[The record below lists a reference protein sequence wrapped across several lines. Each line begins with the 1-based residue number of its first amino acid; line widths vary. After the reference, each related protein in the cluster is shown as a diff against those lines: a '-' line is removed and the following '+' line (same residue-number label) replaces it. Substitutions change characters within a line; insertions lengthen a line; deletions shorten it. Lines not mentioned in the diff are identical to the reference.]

1 MGQGR
6 YAFDAL
12 ARNTEVVVHD
22 LVADLGLIAGSV
34 GRGRAEDGTDTVTVT
49 VLGQDGAGR
58 WSAVS
63 VWRGEADGFGEPV
76 VADGAADL
84 AGRVF
89 EGPGAESPRELLFL
103 RETLKAAELAAAEG
117 RDLGQDRFVY
127 RVAHSRDCERAL
139 SYIRHGLADVDSADR
154 FGLTAL
160 VAAVTHSRP
169 VAVQRLVREFGASV
183 EASPGTFAGRPA
195 MVAAA
200 INENPEMVRLLAA
213 LGASPDVRDH
223 AGSAPLHYA
232 GDSLPTV
239 RALLDAG
246 ADPNATDRDGET
258 PVFDAK
264 RVPVLKA
271 LVEAGADIGH
281 AIPLKNGRRGDTAL
295 HRFAETGRA
304 NLALAAV
311 SLGADPK
318 ASSAAPLGWMRG
330 DTPILRAERSGHAAL
345 AEALRSQGR
354 DGMRRDPARS
364 AGGSQQGIRI

>member
-1 MGQGR
+1 M
-6 YAFDAL
+6 
-12 ARNTEVVVHD
+12 EVVVHD
-22 LVADLGLIAGSV
+22 TVADNGLIAGSV
-34 GRGRAEDGTDTVTVT
+34 ELGRDEDGTDTVTVT
-49 VLGQDGAGR
+49 VLGRDGTGR
-58 WSAVS
+58 WSATS
-63 VWRGEADGFGEPV
+63 VCRGGTDGFGEPSV
-76 VADGAADL
+76 VDGATAF

-89 EGPGAESPRELLFL
+89 EGPGVESPRELLFL
-103 RETLKAAELAAAEG
+103 RETLKAAELAVAEG

-139 SYIRHGLADVDSADR
+139 SYLRHGLADVDAADR
-154 FGLTAL
+154 HERTAL

-169 VAVQRLVREFGASV
+169 VAVQRLVREFGASLA
-183 EASPGTFAGRPA
+183 ASPGTFAGRPP

-200 INENPEMVRLLAA
+200 INENPEMVRILAA
-213 LGASPDVRDH
+213 LGADPDVRDH

-271 LVEAGADIGH
+271 LVEAGADIGY
-281 AIPLKNGRRGDTAL
+281 AIPLKNGRSGDTVL
-295 HRFAETGRA
+295 HRFAKTGRA

-318 ASSAAPLGWMRG
+318 AASAAPLGWMAQPVGQRLAGMRG
-330 DTPILRAERSGHAAL
+330 DTPILRAERTGHAAL
-345 AEALRSQGR
+345 GEALRSQGR
-354 DGMRRDPARS
+354 DGVRRDPARS
-364 AGGSQQGIRI
+364 AGIRI

>member
-34 GRGRAEDGTDTVTVT
+34 GRSRAEDGTDTVTVT

-89 EGPGAESPRELLFL
+89 EGPGAESPRELLFI

-139 SYIRHGLADVDSADR
+139 SYLRHGLADVDAADR
-154 FGLTAL
+154 QGRTAL

-169 VAVQRLVREFGASV
+169 VAVQRLVREFGASL
-183 EASPGTFAGRPA
+183 ESSPGTFAGRPA
-195 MVAAA
+195 MIAAA

-223 AGSAPLHYA
+223 VGSAPLHYA
-232 GDSLPTV
+232 GDSLSTV

-318 ASSAAPLGWMRG
+318 AASSAPLGWMRG

-345 AEALRSQGR
+345 AEGLRSQGR
-354 DGMRRDPARS
+354 DCVRRDPARS
-364 AGGSQQGIRI
+364 AGIRI